1 MGTPHTSRHGPRP
14 EALRGGILYGVDP
27 GLWHLVA
34 YHIRETRVGRGKVF
48 MSAPDGCGG
57 LIPEGFCLGFPCCI
71 SLDYILV
78 SKFHC
83 VLFFSMGL
91 CKQVGGDVCCC
102 HTG

>member
-48 MSAPDGCGG
+48 MSGLDGCGR
-57 LIPEGFCLGFPCCI
+57 LIPEGFCLGFPCVAYHRLHTCLHI
-71 SLDYILV
+71 SLCFIL
-78 SKFHC
+78 FHG
-83 VLFFSMGL
+83 VVQAG
-91 CKQVGGDVCCC
+91 
-102 HTG
+102 